1 MKDNCHDNENVNV
14 YPGFENLLINPP
26 MTTVGSDYLPVL
38 PQSDPGRAIDIA
50 SVAETNPAALP

>member
-1 MKDNCHDNENVNV
+1 
-14 YPGFENLLINPP
+14 